1 LVVELVDAFPE
12 GGGDRVGGGVGG
24 GHLGEWGVGSGEWG
38 VGSGE
43 WGDRGSGAIEGMGGW
58 GDEGQQNRSK
68 IFPFPFRPSPFAFRP
83 SPFALPLSPF
93 ASLRLILQSLKQ
105 THP

>member
-1 LVVELVDAFPE
+1 MASVKLLVVELVDAFPE

-43 WGDRGSGAIEGMGGW
+43 WGERGRGKGERGKVLWEGGG
-58 GDEGQQNRSK
+58 GQGWIRR
-68 IFPFPFRPSPFAFRP
+68 IFRKAFEW
-83 SPFALPLSPF
+83 S
-93 ASLRLILQSLKQ
+93 
-105 THP
+105 